1 MKSVFAIFAFVVA
14 QPLSAA
20 SLQAFSSDPIYDL
33 DGFTLQD
40 KTGNRQLQMTSPKK
54 GSEGLNGEELC
65 IQGTSICLSVV
76 PRPQEVSC
84 KPDSDICDMK
94 PGKAGNDPMVLR
106 VRQNFENNKQVPYQ
120 INYAPLNVNLTLDA
134 KVTLWPLVTLPADV
148 KMRGTTP
155 DKIAISVIS
164 EQVKP
169 SKSGLIKTRR
179 LHLVELSEMGSHDV
193 RAQELISVPTLI
205 EACDYVISGNQSSD
219 CPLSSGALGT
229 LVLEKENTATTPVYE
244 YFLGGADITVA
255 KMMFDEIKKVKE
267 LSELQGKDRLE
278 KDQCYIMRRVTYNAL
293 TKRYEFDRPSPDCE
307 YFLEE

>member
-1 MKSVFAIFAFVVA
+1 MKSVFAIFTFVVA

-20 SLQAFSSDPIYDL
+20 PLQAFPSDTIYDL

-40 KTGNRQLQMTSPKK
+40 KAGNRQLQMTTPTKA
-54 GSEGLNGEELC
+54 SEGSNGEELC

-84 KPDSDICDMK
+84 KPDSDNCDMK

-106 VRQNFENNKQVPYQ
+106 VRQSFENNKEVPYQ
-120 INYAPLNVNLTLDA
+120 INYARLNINVPLDA
-134 KVTLWPLVTLPADV
+134 KVTLWPLVTLQADV

-155 DKIAISVIS
+155 DKVSISVIS

-179 LHLVELSEMGSHDV
+179 LHWMELSDMGSHDV
-193 RAQELISVPTLI
+193 LAQELVSVPTLI
-205 EACDYVISGNQSSD
+205 EACNYAISGDKSSD
-219 CPLSSGALGT
+219 CQLSSGALGT
-229 LVLEKENTATTPVYE
+229 LVLEEENTGTVPAYE
-244 YFLGGADITVA
+244 YFLGGANIAVS

-278 KDQCYIMRRVTYNAL
+278 KDQCYIMRRVAYNAL